1 MQQIKKKFKVCYDE
15 KNSPLKLQQFITFEM
30 ALMVATYFKAG
41 ADPAK
46 GYIFFTKYQNIQRK
60 GNGRLFRRRCVQ
72 SVRYLWL
79 PHRSDG
85 GDGG

>member
-60 GNGRLFRRRCVQ
+60 GNGRDFYMLQ
-72 SVRYLWL
+72 NASVYLKKY
-79 PHRSDG
+79 RSEKVWSDT
-85 GDGG
+85 

>member
-1 MQQIKKKFKVCYDE
+1 MGQKRRPQMQQIKKKFKVCYDE

-46 GYIFFTKYQNIQRK
+46 GYIFLPSIRIFKEK
-60 GNGRLFRRRCVQ
+60 GADVIFI
-72 SVRYLWL
+72 
-79 PHRSDG
+79 
-85 GDGG
+85 

>member
-41 ADPAK
+41 ADP
-46 GYIFFTKYQNIQRK
+46 G
-60 GNGRLFRRRCVQ
+60 
-72 SVRYLWL
+72 
-79 PHRSDG
+79 
-85 GDGG
+85 

>member
-46 GYIFFTKYQNIQRK
+46 GYIFFYQVSEYSKKRE
-60 GNGRLFRRRCVQ
+60 RT
-72 SVRYLWL
+72 
-79 PHRSDG
+79 
-85 GDGG
+85 